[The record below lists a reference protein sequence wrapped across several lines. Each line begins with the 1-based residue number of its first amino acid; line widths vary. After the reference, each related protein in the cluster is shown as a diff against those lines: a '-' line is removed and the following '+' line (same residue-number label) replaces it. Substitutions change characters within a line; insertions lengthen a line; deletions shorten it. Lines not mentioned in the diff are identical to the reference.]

1 MKMKRIMKKGLNVL
15 LAVSMCASLAACG
28 SGGSGQTTA
37 QTAAATAA
45 GNAQGAAAGE
55 TTTPETAKEPIT
67 LRFAWWGGDSRH
79 EATLTAIDLYQQRNP
94 HVKIEAEYQGYDG
107 YYEKMMTTLS
117 SGTAPDIFQFHR
129 DWLADV
135 QNAKPYLADLSALPV
150 DTSTL
155 KEGLLEKSGTYKGEP
170 IMFPVTVGAQ
180 VLYVNIEFAEEFGID
195 MNKQYTWQ
203 ELKELGRQVHEQDS
217 EVYLMTADIDVL
229 NRLIILSYISQ
240 QTGTSIVDEETY
252 ELTFT
257 EAQMAEA
264 LQNILDLYESN
275 TLEPFGEAAVFVG
288 QMDQNN
294 KWLNGKIGILMDN
307 TANGIKYTTALPD
320 KIDVMRI
327 PTQAGAVCSGVDF
340 GGNMG
345 ISINN
350 ASPNKDE
357 AARFLDFMFND
368 PDAIEILQTTRGY
381 SPTTKSEEV
390 LTASGLLN
398 QIQKKGVEMGKEN
411 SYSLNAISSNTE
423 LETIRKNVIQEVIY
437 GDSTP
442 EEGTKEI
449 VEQYELILEKLKG
462 EN

>member
-1 MKMKRIMKKGLNVL
+1 MKRGLCTIM
-15 LAVSMCASLAACG
+15 AATMCASLAACSSDKTADTATNG
-28 SGGSGQTTA
+28 SAVTAATTAADSGGASSQGEG
-37 QTAAATAA
+37 
-45 GNAQGAAAGE
+45 GN
-55 TTTPETAKEPIT
+55 PETNAEPIT
-67 LRFAWWGGDSRH
+67 LRFAWWGGDARH
-79 EATLTAIDLYQQRNP
+79 EATLAAIELYQQRNP
-94 HVKIEAEYQGYDG
+94 HVTIEAEYQGYDG

-135 QNAKPYLADLSALPV
+135 QDAKHYLADLSKLPV

-155 KEGLLEKSGTYKGEP
+155 KTGLMEKSGTYKNEP
-170 IMFPVTVGAQ
+170 ILFPVTVGAQ
-180 VLYVNIEFAEEFGID
+180 VLYINTDFAEEFGID
-195 MNKQYTWQ
+195 LEKQYTWK
-203 ELKELGRQVHEQDS
+203 ELAELGRQVHEQDP
-217 EVYLMTADIDVL
+217 EAYLMTADIDVL
-229 NRLIILSYISQ
+229 NRLMALAYISQ
-240 QTGTSIVDEETY
+240 QTGTSIVDEQTY

-257 EAQMAEA
+257 EAQMTEA

-288 QMDQNN
+288 QMDQSN

-307 TANGIKYTTALPD
+307 TGNGIKYTAALPD
-320 KIDVMRI
+320 KIDVMPI
-327 PTQAGAVCSGVDF
+327 PTQDGAVCSGVDF

-345 ISINN
+345 ISINDS
-350 ASPNKDE
+350 SPNKEE

-368 PDAIEILQTTRGY
+368 PEAIEILQTTRGY
-381 SPTTKSEEV
+381 CPTEKAEQVLSEK
-390 LTASGLLN
+390 GLLN
-398 QIQKKGVEMGKEN
+398 QVQRKGVELGKEN

-442 EEGTKEI
+442 EEGAKEI
-449 VEQYELILEKLKG
+449 VEQYQMILEKLKA

>member
-1 MKMKRIMKKGLNVL
+1 MKKTFRKGICA
-15 LAVSMCASLAACG
+15 LAAAAMCVSLTACG
-28 SGGSGQTTA
+28 SGAKESNQTT
-37 QTAAATAA
+37 TAAAADQTKE
-45 GNAQGAAAGE
+45 GAAGE
-55 TTTPETAKEPIT
+55 NTASGSDPIT
-67 LRFAWWGGDSRH
+67 LRFAWWGGDARH
-79 EATLTAIDLYQQRNP
+79 QATLEAIELYQERNP

-135 QNAKPYLADLSALPV
+135 QDAKHYLSDLSTLPV

-155 KEGLLEKSGTYKGEP
+155 KEGLLEKSGTYKEEP

-180 VLYVNIEFAEEFGID
+180 VLFVNTDFASEFGVD
-195 MNKQYTWQ
+195 MEKEYTWK
-203 ELKELGRQVHEQDS
+203 EFMELGKQVHEQDS
-217 EVYLMTADIDVL
+217 EAYLMTADIDVL

-240 QTGTSIVDEETY
+240 QTGKSIVDEETY

-257 EAQMAEA
+257 EAQMTEA

-288 QMDQNN
+288 QMDQSN

-307 TANGIKYTTALPD
+307 TGNGVKYTAALPD
-320 KIDVMRI
+320 KMDVMKI
-327 PTQAGAVCSGVDF
+327 PTQEGAVCSGVDF

-345 ISINN
+345 ISINDS
-350 ASPNKDE
+350 SPNKEE
-357 AARFLDFMFND
+357 AAKFLDFMFND
-368 PDAIEILQTTRGY
+368 PEAIEILQTTRGY
-381 SPTTKSEEV
+381 CPTEKAEEV
-390 LTASGLLN
+390 LSEKGLLN
-398 QIQKKGVEMGKEN
+398 EIQKKGVELGKEN
-411 SYSLNAISSNTE
+411 SYSINAISSNTE

-442 EEGTKEI
+442 EEGAKEI
-449 VEQYELILEKLKG
+449 VEQYESILEKLKG
-462 EN
+462 

>member
-1 MKMKRIMKKGLNVL
+1 MKKLVKQGISTM
-15 LAVSMCASLAACG
+15 LAAAMCVSLAACASDNSNTAPDAG
-28 SGGSGQTTA
+28 SSPASATATTE
-37 QTAAATAA
+37 TAAEHAA
-45 GNAQGAAAGE
+45 PDAGQD
-55 TTTPETAKEPIT
+55 PIT
-67 LRFAWWGGDSRH
+67 LRFAWWGGDARH
-79 EATLTAIDLYQQRNP
+79 EATLAAIELYQQRNP
-94 HVKIEAEYQGYDG
+94 HVTIEAEYQGYDG

-117 SGTAPDIFQFHR
+117 SQTAPDIFQFHR

-135 QNAKPYLADLSALPV
+135 QGAKHYLADMSALPV
-150 DTSTL
+150 DLSTL
-155 KEGLLEKSGTYKGEP
+155 KEGLLEKSGTYKNEP

-180 VLYVNIEFAEEFGID
+180 VLYINTDFAETFGID
-195 MNKQYTWQ
+195 MEKQYTWT
-203 ELKELGRQVHEQDS
+203 ELAELGRQVHEQDPDA
-217 EVYLMTADIDVL
+217 YLMTADIDVL
-229 NRLIILSYISQ
+229 NRLIVLAYLSQ

-257 EAQMAEA
+257 EAQMTEA
-264 LQNILDLYESN
+264 LQNVLNLYESN

-307 TANGIKYTTALPD
+307 TGNGAKYTTALPD
-320 KIDVMRI
+320 KIDVMPI

-345 ISINN
+345 ISINDS
-350 ASPNKDE
+350 SPNKEE

-368 PDAIEILQTTRGY
+368 PEAIEILQTTRGY
-381 SPTTKSEEV
+381 CPTEKAEQV
-390 LTASGLLN
+390 LSDKGLLN
-398 QIQKKGVEMGKEN
+398 QIQRKGVEMGKVG

-442 EEGTKEI
+442 EEGAREI
-449 VEQYELILEKLKG
+449 VEQYEMILAELKSQ
-462 EN
+462 E